1 MEGMTRVFRYL
12 SHPQVCID
20 PDIPV
25 PDWRL
30 SEKGVQRT
38 QAFSRSELLQD
49 TRSISSSA
57 ERKAVDTAT
66 ILAAKCRLDVF
77 VREGT
82 HENDRSATGF
92 LEPEAFETVANQFF
106 AAPNESVRGW
116 ERAADAQ
123 NRIVTEAMRVIKHA
137 PDGDILMVGHGG
149 VGTLLFCYLAGLE
162 IDRAHDQPAG
172 GGNVFAYDLE
182 QDSILHAWRP
192 MESLLD
198 S

>member
-1 MEGMTRVFRYL
+1 MERMTRVFRYL

-25 PDWRL
+25 PDWCL

-38 QAFSRSELLQD
+38 RAFSQSKLLKD
-49 TRSISSSA
+49 SRSIYSSA
-57 ERKAVDTAT
+57 ERKALDTAT

-77 VREGT
+77 VREST

-92 LEPEAFETVANQFF
+92 LEPEEFETVANQFF
-106 AAPNESVRGW
+106 ATPNESDRGW
-116 ERAADAQ
+116 ERATDAQ
-123 NRIVTEAMRVIKHA
+123 TRIVTEAMQVMKQA

-149 VGTLLFCYLAGLE
+149 VGTLLFCHLAGLE
-162 IDRAHDQPAG
+162 IDQKHDQPGG

-192 MESLLD
+192 MEALLD